1 MMLLDTQAFL
11 WFVNGDSKLPEGI
24 REEIETH
31 EGLFVSIASFW
42 EMAIKNGLGKLELPV
57 SISKMMEDCSVQRI
71 TILPIGSA
79 HLEALKDLPMIHRDP
94 FDRLI
99 ICQALAED
107 MTLVTS
113 DDVIR
118 KYHVRSRWE

>member
-11 WFVNGDSKLPEGI
+11 WFVNGDSK
-24 REEIETH
+24 
-31 EGLFVSIASFW
+31 
-42 EMAIKNGLGKLELPV
+42 
-57 SISKMMEDCSVQRI
+57 
-71 TILPIGSA
+71 
-79 HLEALKDLPMIHRDP
+79 HRDP